1 MSIKE
6 STWSTTANAL
16 LRGMSLVGGL
26 NPGTVVC
33 AGVTFEG
40 ATEWRWATPD
50 GANATVLV
58 MTSELRVTFDDPTLV
73 GRNVVAQ
80 AYPKLQEHT
89 YVGFIAGR
97 LHNAWQGAK

>member
-50 GANATVLV
+50 GANATVL
-58 MTSELRVTFDDPTLV
+58 
-73 GRNVVAQ
+73 AQ